1 MGAIGRCPRHAWDHH
16 AARARRPRGSWHP
29 TGDCGRGGGMG
40 AGGDRLQGRATM
52 GREAG
57 SHDVVF
63 SWVVGDASFLERP
76 GVGARPLSSLRAAAV
91 AFAWRG
97 GTPTGGR
104 PGRATMS
111 REAGSHDASFSFVV
125 GDASFLERPGVGARP
140 LSSLRAAAV
149 LPPPPRLPDELDES
163 DEGRRDRGDRGC
175 GFEWIHGTH
184 LPPPACPGSVKR
196 PSALLRLRLRALCA
210 LCAVGFL
217 QGRRQRRRWQG
228 GTWAALRHCGYH
240 AGGRGRFPWGSA
252 RSTQGG

>member
-1 MGAIGRCPRHAWDHH
+1 
-16 AARARRPRGSWHP
+16 
-29 TGDCGRGGGMG
+29 MG

-184 LPPPACPGSVKR
+184 LPPACPGSVKR

-210 LCAVGFL
+210 LSAVGFL
-217 QGRRQRRRWQG
+217 QGRRQRLRWRSRG
-228 GTWAALRHCGYH
+228 GAAGQP
-240 AGGRGRFPWGSA
+240 GDGRGVLRWGAKPDPTMTSLA
-252 RSTQGG
+252 WSWGTLRTSGVGSPYPTPCVSSRGGGASTTAAPSR